1 MIFERIQSG
10 RDADAEYE
18 MRKDLGDYDE
28 RIERVKASAP
38 EVRSA
43 WQARLQAMRVGAVQQ
58 QIQNQ

>member
-38 EVRSA
+38 EARSA